1 MQARERSW
9 RAEEDDK
16 DDEGGLIPLESR
28 LEASADSVSTVE
40 REGALMVMGN
50 QAERSIGLAMVLD
63 NRLSGK
69 WVVMVASIA
78 IVENDETHLQYSYS
92 QERSRTVC

>member
-1 MQARERSW
+1 
-9 RAEEDDK
+9 
-16 DDEGGLIPLESR
+16 
-28 LEASADSVSTVE
+28 
-40 REGALMVMGN
+40 MVMGN